1 MLQII
6 YTTVDRVKR
15 LIEEE
20 QTTQW
25 TKKGQTTIRV
35 ITKLPN
41 SEQSSKGKVKTHK
54 YTKHTHKTKDW
65 VTRTPLKTGVSSGA
79 PEGFAVLAPLVAPVV
94 LI

>member
-6 YTTVDRVKR
+6 FFTVYRVKR

-25 TKKGQTTIRV
+25 TKKKEQTTTRV

-54 YTKHTHKTKDW
+54 YTKHT
-65 VTRTPLKTGVSSGA
+65 LK
-79 PEGFAVLAPLVAPVV
+79 
-94 LI
+94 

>member
-25 TKKGQTTIRV
+25 TKHDKGNN
-35 ITKLPN
+35 KLPN
-41 SEQSSKGKVKTHK
+41 SGQSSKGKVKTHK
-54 YTKHTHKTKDW
+54 YTKHTYKTKD
-65 VTRTPLKTGVSSGA
+65 
-79 PEGFAVLAPLVAPVV
+79 
-94 LI
+94 